1 MVNEP
6 EQRTMPGR
14 ISAPGKVPTP
24 KPWSRIA
31 VAAIAASL
39 VAPTAPSTAEPAPNA
54 GGAVEIAALPAGE
67 QPAADDLLT
76 RKATD
81 LVRRAQKVLSELG
94 IYTGEIDGRLSPAT
108 DKAVRTFQKN
118 VGLKV
123 DGRVTGDLVEVL
135 ENSVQVRVLLK
146 RLDKVKIENI
156 SAARQALMAHPA
168 TRDLVGAAR
177 SEVAD
182 PTRDMAACARDV
194 TVRCLLREALESAKA
209 VFKPELR
216 DWALGEILVAEAR
229 AGLRAE
235 AMETAGRIGDPRL
248 IIVAL
253 RDIAEA
259 QAASG
264 QSAEALAAV
273 DIIPDPAKRAD
284 ALAAIANIQMR
295 RGDLDHARTT
305 ASRLLQ
311 IVAAVPDPL
320 SQISFQTRVAVIL
333 ARAGDAPAAADILAK
348 AEAFARA
355 RVDAGSRSVALR
367 HVASALAEMEQLPQ
381 AMTVLGDVTDDSN
394 RTPVLIATA
403 TQQARAGDAAAA
415 LATAD
420 TIEAVRYRAVVLGRI
435 AVAQAENGDVDAADD
450 TLKMALAAIEKI
462 KFPFA
467 RSYAIS
473 RVALSMAG
481 IGKMPKAKSRSS
493 ALFNEAV
500 DMADR
505 IDDIRLRAHTLWTI
519 AAEQTRAGD
528 AAGARLSRQRAE
540 QATAEI
546 KSTLTQ
552 VWMFSE
558 IATEHAVA
566 GENDA
571 GWAAFNHG
579 LQVALKIDNAW
590 GRARAFGRL
599 AATLV
604 ELVDPGK
611 GILSKTW

>member
-1 MVNEP
+1 
-6 EQRTMPGR
+6 MPGR
-14 ISAPGKVPTP
+14 ISALGKIPPPNV
-24 KPWSRIA
+24 WLRAA
-31 VAAIAASL
+31 VATAAAVAISQASPTTSEAA
-39 VAPTAPSTAEPAPNA
+39 PHFDR
-54 GGAVEIAALPAGE
+54 AVEIAALPAGE
-67 QPAADDLLT
+67 QPAGDDLLT
-76 RKATD
+76 RKSND

-94 IYTGEIDGRLSPAT
+94 IYAGAIDGRLTSET
-108 DKAVRTFQKN
+108 DKAVRTYQKN

-123 DGRVTGDLVEVL
+123 DGRVTSELVESL
-135 ENSVQVRVLLK
+135 ENSIQVRVLLK
-146 RLDKVKIENI
+146 RLDKVRIDNI
-156 SAARQALMAHPA
+156 SAARQALMSHPA

-177 SEVAD
+177 NEVAD
-182 PTRDMAACARDV
+182 PTRDTAACAKNV
-194 TVRCLLREALESAKA
+194 TVRCLLHEALESAKA

-235 AMETAGRIGDPRL
+235 AMETASRIGDPRL

-259 QAASG
+259 QAAAG
-264 QSAEALAAV
+264 QSGEALAAV
-273 DIIPDPAKRAD
+273 EIIPDPTKRAD

-311 IVAAVPDPL
+311 ILTGVPDAL
-320 SQISFQTRVAVIL
+320 TQISFQTRVAVIL

-355 RVDAGSRSVALR
+355 RVDAGNRSVALR
-367 HVASALAEMEQLPQ
+367 HVANALAEMEQLPQ
-381 AMTVLGDVTDDSN
+381 AMTVLSDVTDDSN
-394 RTPVLIATA
+394 RTPVLITTA
-403 TQQARAGDAAAA
+403 TQQARAGDVAAA

-420 TIEAVRYRAVVLGRI
+420 TIEGVRYRAVVLGRI
-435 AVAQAENGDVDAADD
+435 AVAQAEKGDVEAADG
-450 TLKMALAAIEKI
+450 TLKVALAAIDKI

-481 IGKMPKAKSRSS
+481 IGKLPKAKEKSS

-505 IDDIRLRAHTLWTI
+505 IDDNRLRAHTLWTI
-519 AAEQTRAGD
+519 AAEQVRAGD
-528 AAGARLSRQRAE
+528 EAGAKASRERAD
-540 QATAEI
+540 QATTEI

-566 GENDA
+566 GEKDA
-571 GWAAFNHG
+571 GWTAFNQG
-579 LQVALKIDNAW
+579 LQVALRIDNAW
-590 GRARAFGRL
+590 GRARAFGKL

-611 GILSKTW
+611 GIPAKTW

>member
-1 MVNEP
+1 
-6 EQRTMPGR
+6 
-14 ISAPGKVPTP
+14 
-24 KPWSRIA
+24 
-31 VAAIAASL
+31 
-39 VAPTAPSTAEPAPNA
+39 
-54 GGAVEIAALPAGE
+54 
-67 QPAADDLLT
+67 
-76 RKATD
+76 
-81 LVRRAQKVLSELG
+81 
-94 IYTGEIDGRLSPAT
+94 
-108 DKAVRTFQKN
+108 
-118 VGLKV
+118 
-123 DGRVTGDLVEVL
+123 
-135 ENSVQVRVLLK
+135 
-146 RLDKVKIENI
+146 
-156 SAARQALMAHPA
+156 
-168 TRDLVGAAR
+168 
-177 SEVAD
+177 
-182 PTRDMAACARDV
+182 
-194 TVRCLLREALESAKA
+194 
-209 VFKPELR
+209 KPELR

-264 QSAEALAAV
+264 RSEEALAAV

-284 ALAAIANIQMR
+284 ALAAIASIQMR
-295 RGDLDHARTT
+295 RGDADHARAT
-305 ASRLLQ
+305 ANRLLQ
-311 IVAAVPDPL
+311 VLTTVPDAL
-320 SQISFQTRVAVIL
+320 ARVSFQTRVAVIL
-333 ARAGDAPAAADILAK
+333 ARAGEAPAAADILAK

-355 RVDAGSRSVALR
+355 RVDAGNRGVALR
-367 HVASALAEMEQLPQ
+367 HVANALAEMEQLPQ
-381 AMTVLGDVTDDSN
+381 AMTVLSDVTDESN
-394 RTPVLIATA
+394 RTPVLITTA

-435 AVAQAENGDVDAADD
+435 AVAQAEKGDVDAADG
-450 TLKMALAAIEKI
+450 TLKMALAAIDKI

-467 RSYAIS
+467 RSYALS

-481 IGKMPKAKSRSS
+481 IGKLPKAKSKSS

-505 IDDIRLRAHTLWTI
+505 IDDNRLRAPALWSI
-519 AAEQTRAGD
+519 AAEQARAGD
-528 AAGARLSRQRAE
+528 EAGAKFSRERAE

-558 IATEHAVA
+558 IATEHAVV

-571 GWAAFNHG
+571 GWSAFNQG
-579 LQVALKIDNAW
+579 LQVALRIDNAW
-590 GRARAFGRL
+590 GRARAFGKL

-611 GILSKTW
+611 GIPAKTW

>member
-1 MVNEP
+1 
-6 EQRTMPGR
+6 MPGR
-14 ISAPGKVPTP
+14 MCAPGEIPPPNLWLRV
-24 KPWSRIA
+24 A
-31 VAAIAASL
+31 VAAAVATL
-39 VAPTAPSTAEPAPNA
+39 VLQAPPATAGAVPHSER
-54 GGAVEIAALPAGE
+54 AVEIAALPAGE

-76 RKATD
+76 RKSSD
-81 LVRRAQKVLSELG
+81 LVRRAQKVLGELG
-94 IYTGEIDGRLSPAT
+94 IYGGEIDGRLTPAT

-123 DGRVTGDLVEVL
+123 DGRVTNELVEAL

-156 SAARQALMAHPA
+156 SAARQALMGHPA

-182 PTRDMAACARDV
+182 PTRDTVACAKNV
-194 TVRCLLREALESAKA
+194 TVRCLLHEALESAKA

-264 QSAEALAAV
+264 RSEEALAAV

-295 RGDLDHARTT
+295 RGDLEHARTT
-305 ASRLLQ
+305 ANRLLQ
-311 IVAAVPDPL
+311 IVGAVPDPL

-333 ARAGDAPAAADILAK
+333 ARAGDAPAAADILAQ
-348 AEAFARA
+348 AEAVARA
-355 RVDAGSRSVALR
+355 RVDAGNRGVALR
-367 HVASALAEMEQLPQ
+367 HVANARAEMEQLPQ
-381 AMTVLGDVTDDSN
+381 ARSVLSDVTDESN
-394 RTPVLIATA
+394 RTPVLITTA

-435 AVAQAENGDVDAADD
+435 AVAQAEKGDVDAADG
-450 TLKMALAAIEKI
+450 TLKMALAAIDKI

-467 RSYAIS
+467 RSYALS

-481 IGKMPKAKSRSS
+481 IGKLPKAKSKSS

-505 IDDIRLRAHTLWTI
+505 IDDNRLRAHTLWSI

-528 AAGARLSRQRAE
+528 EAGAKLSRERAE

-558 IATEHAVA
+558 IATEHAVV

-571 GWAAFNHG
+571 GWSAFNQG
-579 LQVALKIDNAW
+579 LQVALRIDNAW
-590 GRARAFGRL
+590 GRARAFGKL

-611 GILSKTW
+611 GIPSKTW